1 MGKINDTF
9 NNKKKAEE
17 PQQCFIIIFNV
28 DKKLLIP
35 VACNGNMVV
44 ASIYFAIVLGLE
56 EFPDFK
62 TVHEKQ
68 EYELRLNSQQIEKI
82 FLKDDKI
89 TTLKLKCMEDLL
101 LKDVLQ
107 LLFNYLKQWL
117 DSTGYN
123 KC

>member
-1 MGKINDTF
+1 
-9 NNKKKAEE
+9 
-17 PQQCFIIIFNV
+17 
-28 DKKLLIP
+28 
-35 VACNGNMVV
+35 MVY
-44 ASIYFAIVLGLE
+44 IYFSIEIVLE
-56 EFPDFK
+56 EFPDF
-62 TVHEKQ
+62 EEAFEQ
-68 EYELRLNSQQIEKI
+68 EYEIRLNSQQIEKI

-89 TTLKLKCMEDLL
+89 TTLKLKSMEDLL